1 MVNMN
6 KNMEIMEKL
15 IELYNNDIIT
25 LKSQVDEL
33 EKKNE
38 SLEVVLHGYKN
49 RKGIVDDIEKSKK
62 SIRGLEQFKTK
73 ILMLVTFISGTIA
86 IIGFIL
92 SNWDKLSK

>member
-1 MVNMN
+1 MN